1 MPIISR
7 SDKFIKELQKLVSK
21 GVLSIEQV
29 EKFLRLIEENPR
41 HPSLRIKK
49 IQGTTDIFEA
59 SVNMNIR
66 VSFQYIKTDTV
77 YLRNIGEHD
86 MTLKRP

>member
-1 MPIISR
+1 MPKISR
-7 SDKFIKELQKLVSK
+7 SDRFIKELRKLIDK
-21 GVLSIEQV
+21 GVLTIEQV

-59 SVNMNIR
+59 SVNMSVR
-66 VSFQYIKTDTV
+66 VSFQYIKPDTV

>member
-1 MPIISR
+1 MPKISR
-7 SDKFIKELQKLVSK
+7 NDKFIKELQKLVGK
-21 GVLSIEQV
+21 GVLTIEQV

-49 IQGTTDIFEA
+49 VQETADIFEA
-59 SVNMNIR
+59 SVNMSVR
-66 VSFQYIKTDTV
+66 VSFQYIKPDTV

>member
-1 MPIISR
+1 MPKISR
-7 SDKFIKELQKLVSK
+7 SDRFIKELQKLVGK
-21 GVLSIEQV
+21 GVLTIEQV

-49 IQGTTDIFEA
+49 IQGTADIFEA
-59 SVNMNIR
+59 SVNMSIR
-66 VSFQYIKTDTV
+66 VSFQYIKPDTV